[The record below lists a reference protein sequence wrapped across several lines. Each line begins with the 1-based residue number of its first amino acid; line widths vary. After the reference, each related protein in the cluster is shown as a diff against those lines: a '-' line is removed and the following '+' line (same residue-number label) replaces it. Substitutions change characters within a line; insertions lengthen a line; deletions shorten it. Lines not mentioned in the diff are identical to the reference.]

1 MSSVEPRTAAE
12 EAAPDRRTRV
22 RDWTR
27 AEIKAAALRQLE
39 EHGVEGISLNAV
51 AKELGMTGPALY
63 RYVSSRDGLL
73 AELVVDAWE
82 ELAAALVSAA
92 EENHGASAAKRLGA
106 IGLAYRTWALAQPHR
121 YRLAV
126 QTQLGS
132 GEVAP
137 ERVIPAAERGMSVI
151 LDAIDGLPKA
161 SKPKTKPAA
170 ALRAELETWTRRVGG
185 AELPPAIL
193 LRGVTFW
200 SRLHGLV
207 SLELDHHL
215 ASMQLDPELLYRA
228 ELAELGAET

>member
-1 MSSVEPRTAAE
+1 M
-12 EAAPDRRTRV
+12 
-22 RDWTR
+22 
-27 AEIKAAALRQLE
+27 ALRQLE
-39 EHGVEGISLNAV
+39 EHGVEGISLKAI

-63 RYVSSRDGLL
+63 RYVSSRDELL

-82 ELAAALVSAA
+82 ELAGALVSAA
-92 EENHGASAAKRLGA
+92 EENQGATAAKRLGA

-121 YRLAV
+121 SRLAI

-137 ERVIPAAERGMSVI
+137 ERVIPASERGMAVI

-161 SKPKTKPAA
+161 SKSRAKLAA
-170 ALRAELETWTRRVGG
+170 TLRTELETWTRRVGG

-193 LRGVTFW
+193 LRGITFW

-228 ELAELGAET
+228 ELAELGADI